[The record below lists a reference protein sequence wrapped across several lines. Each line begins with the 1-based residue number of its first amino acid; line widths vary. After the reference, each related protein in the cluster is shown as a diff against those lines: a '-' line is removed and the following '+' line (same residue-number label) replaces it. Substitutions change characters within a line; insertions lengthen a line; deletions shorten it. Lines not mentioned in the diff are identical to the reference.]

1 MTDYYKKALVLF
13 FLGLFL
19 SGCSG
24 VRQKPLEPDQLPD
37 KQSARQA
44 DKNILTDSLS
54 KVSPEDY
61 PDFRDDLNYA
71 QVAESAT
78 RTLDYLNKVPASR
91 RFQYGMDS
99 YTALHLRSSVKKFKE
114 FISSKPNPSAMKDFI
129 KKNFIVYKAAGAPET
144 GKVLFTGYYEPFLK
158 GSLKKTARYK
168 YPVYAK
174 PSDLLLIDLSRFG
187 YEFKGKKIR
196 ARLNGDT
203 LEPYY
208 DRYTIEEKKALENKA
223 EIVAWV
229 DDRID
234 LFFLQV
240 QGSGVVFLESGGSVK
255 VHYHESNGH
264 PYSSIGKYFIE
275 KGIFTKEEISMQK
288 MREWMLAHPDK
299 ISEVLGYNK
308 SYVFFKEEPDG
319 PIGCLNVKITEGR
332 SLALDRTVYPDA
344 GLAFVSTEKP
354 VVESDGK
361 VKKWEPFSRFVF
373 NQDTG
378 GAIKGPGRADFFW
391 GNGEYARTAAGHMKN
406 NGDLYFLVLKP

>member
-1 MTDYYKKALVLF
+1 MTDYYKKALILI
-13 FLGLFL
+13 LAAIFL
-19 SGCSG
+19 SGCAG
-24 VRQKPLEPDQLPD
+24 MKHKPIESDQIQDKQPD
-37 KQSARQA
+37 KQPG
-44 DKNILTDSLS
+44 KTMTESLS
-54 KVSPEDY
+54 RLSPDDY
-61 PDFRDDLNYA
+61 PDFRDDLNYD
-71 QVAESAT
+71 QIAESAT
-78 RTLDYLNKVPASR
+78 KTLDYLNKIPASR
-91 RFQYGMDS
+91 RFQYGPDS
-99 YTALHLRSSVKKFKE
+99 YTALQLRSSVKKFKD
-114 FISSKPNPSAMKDFI
+114 FVSSKPNPSAMKDFI

-174 PSDLLLIDLSRFG
+174 PSDLLVIDLSRFG
-187 YEFKGKKIR
+187 YEFKGKKIK

-208 DRYTIEEKKALENKA
+208 DRYAIEEKKALENKA
-223 EIVAWV
+223 EVLVWV

-240 QGSGVVFLESGGSVK
+240 QGSGVIFFESGGSMK

-264 PYSSIGKYFIE
+264 PYSSIGKYFME
-275 KGIFTKEEISMQK
+275 KGIFKKEEISMQK
-288 MREWMLAHPDK
+288 MREWMLAHPEKVSD
-299 ISEVLGYNK
+299 VLGYNK

-319 PIGCLNVKITEGR
+319 PIGCLNVKITPGR
-332 SLALDRTVYPDA
+332 SLALDRSVYPDA

-354 VVESDGK
+354 VVEGDDR
-361 VKKWEPFSRFVF
+361 VKKWEPFSRFIF